1 MSPLRYDVVVSGAG
15 PSGSMAARAA
25 AEQGAAVVL
34 IEEHPQVGIPVSCA
48 EGLSL
53 NGLRDAGIE
62 PTPEVVSQEVAR
74 SRIYA
79 PNGKYLELSL
89 SGRAAYTINR
99 DVFDRVLS
107 ERAVE
112 AGAELMT
119 GTKVTGVLREN
130 GVISGVFARQGNE
143 TLRIEAKVVIGAD
156 GYASTVRRTAG
167 LGKWYPDVVTCAQYK
182 LGGLELEEPE
192 IYDFYLGREVAPGGY
207 AWVFPKS
214 AEVAN
219 VGLGVR
225 KIHTESPIKYLK
237 RFVANDPRFKDAEI
251 QLVNGGICPVSGVL
265 ETIVS
270 DGLMLTG
277 DSAGQLVPF
286 TGAGVHTSIVAGRIA
301 GEVAACAVDEGDVSA
316 SRLSEYERRFDALW
330 GKQIKDSR
338 KVINILDRFNDDDLN
353 SLLYALT
360 SEDILDLVNGIDITR
375 VLGGVAMRSPLK
387 FMRLM
392 ASYLRG

>member
-1 MSPLRYDVVVSGAG
+1 MSPFRYDVVVSGAG

-34 IEEHPQVGIPVSCA
+34 IEEHPQVGLPVSCA

-119 GTKVTGVLREN
+119 GTKVTEVLRQN
-130 GVISGVFARQGNE
+130 GVISGVFARQGSE

-167 LGKWYPDVVTCAQYK
+167 LGKWYPDVVTCAQYR

-219 VGLGVR
+219 VGLGIR

-301 GEVAACAVDEGDVSA
+301 GEVAACAIDEGDVSA
-316 SRLSEYERRFDALW
+316 SRLSEYERRFDARW
-330 GKQIKDSR
+330 GKQIRDSR

-353 SLLYALT
+353 SLPYALT
-360 SEDILDLVNGIDITR
+360 SEAILDLVNGIDITR
-375 VLGGVAMRSPLK
+375 VLAGVAMRSPLK

>member
-1 MSPLRYDVVVSGAG
+1 
-15 PSGSMAARAA
+15 MAARAA

-34 IEEHPQVGIPVSCA
+34 IEDHPQVGLPVSCA

-62 PTPEVVSQEVAR
+62 PTPEVVSQKVAR

-107 ERAVE
+107 EKAVK

-119 GTKVTGVLREN
+119 GTKVTEVLRQN
-130 GVISGVFARQGNE
+130 GVILGVYATQGNE
-143 TLRIEAKVVIGAD
+143 TLKIEAKVVIGAD
-156 GYASTVRRTAG
+156 GYTSTIRRTAG
-167 LGKWYPDVVTCAQYK
+167 LGKWYPDVVTCAQYR

-219 VGLGVR
+219 VGLGIR

-301 GEVAACAVDEGDVSA
+301 GEVAACAIDEGDVSA

-330 GKQIKDSR
+330 GKKIRDSR

-353 SLLYALT
+353 SLPYALT
-360 SEDILDLVNGIDITR
+360 SEAILDLVNGIDITR
-375 VLGGVAMRSPLK
+375 VLAGVAMRSPLK
-387 FMRLM
+387 FMRLL

>member
-1 MSPLRYDVVVSGAG
+1 
-15 PSGSMAARAA
+15 MAARAA

-34 IEEHPQVGIPVSCA
+34 IEEHPQVGLPVSCA

-330 GKQIKDSR
+330 GKQIRDSR

>member
-1 MSPLRYDVVVSGAG
+1 MSPLRYDVAVIGAG

-34 IEEHPQVGIPVSCA
+34 IEEHPQVGLPVSCA

-62 PTPEVVSQEVAR
+62 PTPEVVSQEVAS

-79 PNGKYLELSL
+79 PNGKYMELSL
-89 SGRAAYTINR
+89 SGRVAYTINR

-107 ERAVE
+107 ERAVK

-119 GTKVTGVLREN
+119 GTKVTEVLRQN
-130 GVISGVFARQGNE
+130 GVISGVFARQGGE

-192 IYDFYLGREVAPGGY
+192 VYDFYLGREVAPGGY

-225 KIHTESPIKYLK
+225 KIHTEPPIKYLK
-237 RFVANDPRFKDAEI
+237 RFIANDPRFKDAEI

-265 ETIVS
+265 KKVVS

-277 DSAGQLVPF
+277 DSAGQLIPA
-286 TGAGVHTSIVAGRIA
+286 TGAGIHSGIESGKIA
-301 GEVAACAVDEGDVSA
+301 GEVAAEAVEEGNVSA
-316 SRLSEYERRFDALW
+316 ERLSVYEERFDSVW
-330 GKQIKDSR
+330 GERIRDSR
-338 KVINILDRFNDDDLN
+338 KVVEMLDKFSDENLNILAKVVTNEDVLN
-353 SLLYALT
+353 LANGT
-360 SEDILDLVNGIDITR
+360 SVTRTITR
-375 VLGGVAMRSPLK
+375 IMARSPKGIINLMSAYLK
-387 FMRLM
+387 
-392 ASYLRG
+392 

>member
-1 MSPLRYDVVVSGAG
+1 MRSIECDIVVVGAG
-15 PSGSMAARAA
+15 PAGSLAARTAA
-25 AEQGAAVVL
+25 KNGASTIL
-34 IEEHPQVGIPVSCA
+34 LEEHPKVGYPINCA

-53 NGLRDAGIE
+53 GGLMDAGVKPKPPI
-62 PTPEVVSQEVAR
+62 VSHEITMAR
-74 SRIYA
+74 VFA
-79 PNGKYLELSL
+79 PDRSFVELTSTDWK
-89 SGRAAYTINR
+89 GYTLNR
-99 DVFDRVLS
+99 DIFDGLLA
-107 ERAVE
+107 EMAVE
-112 AGAELMT
+112 AGADLLT
-119 GTKVTGVLREN
+119 STKATDLLKEDGVAV
-130 GVISGVFARQGNE
+130 GVKAVSGEE
-143 TLRIEAKVVIGAD
+143 TLKISAKVVIGAD
-156 GYASTVRRTAG
+156 GHASIIRRKAG
-167 LGKWYPDVVTCAQYK
+167 LGEWFPDVVTCAQYR
-182 LGGLELEEPE
+182 LGGLELEEPGVNE
-192 IYDFYLGREVAPGGY
+192 FYLGREISPGGY
-207 AWVFPKS
+207 VWVFPKS

-270 DGLMLTG
+270 DGVMLAG

-286 TGAGVHTSIVAGRIA
+286 TGAGVHTSIVAGRMA
-301 GEVAACAVDEGDVSA
+301 GEVAACAVDEGDVSS

-330 GKQIKDSR
+330 GKQIRDSR

-360 SEDILDLVNGIDITR
+360 SEDILALVNGRDITR
-375 VLGGVAMRSPLK
+375 VLAGVAMRSPLK

>member
-1 MSPLRYDVVVSGAG
+1 
-15 PSGSMAARAA
+15 MAARAA

-34 IEEHPQVGIPVSCA
+34 IEEHPQVGLPVSCA

-119 GTKVTGVLREN
+119 GTKVTEVLRQN

-156 GYASTVRRTAG
+156 GYTSTVRRTAG
-167 LGKWYPDVVTCAQYK
+167 LGKWYPDVVTCAQYR

-219 VGLGVR
+219 VGLGIR

-301 GEVAACAVDEGDVSA
+301 GEVAACAIDEGDVSA
-316 SRLSEYERRFDALW
+316 SRLSEYERRFDARW

-353 SLLYALT
+353 SLPYALT
-360 SEDILDLVNGIDITR
+360 SEAILDLVNGIDITR
-375 VLGGVAMRSPLK
+375 VLAGVAMRSPLK

>member
-34 IEEHPQVGIPVSCA
+34 IEEHPQVGLPVSCA

-119 GTKVTGVLREN
+119 GTKVTEVLRQN
-130 GVISGVFARQGNE
+130 GVISGVFARQGSE

-192 IYDFYLGREVAPGGY
+192 VYDFYLGREVAPGGY

-219 VGLGVR
+219 VGLGIR

-270 DGLMLTG
+270 DGLMLAG

-330 GKQIKDSR
+330 GKQIRDSR

-360 SEDILDLVNGIDITR
+360 SEDILALVNGRDITR
-375 VLGGVAMRSPLK
+375 VLAGVAMRSPLK

>member
-1 MSPLRYDVVVSGAG
+1 M
-15 PSGSMAARAA
+15 
-25 AEQGAAVVL
+25 
-34 IEEHPQVGIPVSCA
+34 
-48 EGLSL
+48 
-53 NGLRDAGIE
+53 
-62 PTPEVVSQEVAR
+62 
-74 SRIYA
+74 
-79 PNGKYLELSL
+79 ELSL

-107 ERAVE
+107 ERAVK
-112 AGAELMT
+112 AGAELMI
-119 GTKVTGVLREN
+119 GTKVTGVLRQN
-130 GVISGVFARQGNE
+130 GVISGVFARQGSE

-156 GYASTVRRTAG
+156 GYASTVRRTSG